1 MLLDLGILKMKES
14 NKISSV
20 DSDQVEEIDYSG
32 TSRLIYGMA
41 KRLSS
46 LTKSPRLPRRVSPP
60 HRNYSKQISTR
71 CIFIKIPRYSQD
83 FTIALAQPRPPHAWA
98 ISCRA
103 VHSHRSSPHHSTP
116 AIYFL
121 PLSLPSLLP
130 HHRHPI
136 ILSKTIATEI
146 S

>member
-1 MLLDLGILKMKES
+1 MES
-14 NKISSV
+14 NKISLV
-20 DSDQVEEIDYSG
+20 KSDQVDEIDYSE
-32 TSRLIYGMA
+32 TSRLVYGTA
-41 KRLSS
+41 KRLCVDEE
-46 LTKSPRLPRRVSPP
+46 LPIFQAIWRRVSPP
-60 HRNYSKQISTR
+60 HRNCSKQIGTR

-83 FTIALAQPRPPHAWA
+83 FTIALAAPRPPHAWT

-121 PLSLPSLLP
+121 SFSLPFLLP